1 MFQLGDDGFHEK
13 DGAAY
18 CKDCYF
24 GQFAPKCGGC
34 NLPIT
39 ENYISA
45 LNKQVGLRVS
55 LRRQNLQLFY
65 FICSGIQAVL
75 CARSVRSHSMMDHS
89 MNMMVSHTVRTTIM
103 LSEAASVL
111 DVINLFRYIHDVFLK
126 PKIREMFYFRG
137 DA

>member
-45 LNKQVGLRVS
+45 LNKQVELRVS
-55 LRRQNLQLFY
+55 LRRQNLQLKHFAWAMAQE
-65 FICSGIQAVL
+65 IA
-75 CARSVRSHSMMDHS
+75 
-89 MNMMVSHTVRTTIM
+89 
-103 LSEAASVL
+103 
-111 DVINLFRYIHDVFLK
+111 
-126 PKIREMFYFRG
+126 
-137 DA
+137 

>member
-1 MFQLGDDGFHEK
+1 
-13 DGAAY
+13 
-18 CKDCYF
+18 
-24 GQFAPKCGGC
+24 
-34 NLPIT
+34 
-39 ENYISA
+39 
-45 LNKQVGLRVS
+45 
-55 LRRQNLQLFY
+55 
-65 FICSGIQAVL
+65 
-75 CARSVRSHSMMDHS
+75 MMDHS